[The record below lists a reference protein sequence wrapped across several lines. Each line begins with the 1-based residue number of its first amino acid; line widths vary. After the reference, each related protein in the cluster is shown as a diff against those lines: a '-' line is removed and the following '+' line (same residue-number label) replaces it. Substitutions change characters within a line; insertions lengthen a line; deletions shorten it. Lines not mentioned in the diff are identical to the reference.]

1 MSDASQTP
9 SSLNQGAGGTANTT
23 TANRGGARPKRVYV
37 PAIGPR
43 LKKLLFVVFAL
54 LAVLG
59 ANSLYLASVTFMEW
73 SSGHSYQNQFYLLMF
88 LGHIALGLVF
98 TVPFIVFGSLHLAT
112 ARKRKNK
119 RAIRVGYA
127 LFTVSII
134 VLITGLLLVRLG
146 GVFDL
151 KQPAARAIV
160 YWLHVVSPLVAVWLY
175 WLHRLVGQKI
185 KWRLGAAYAV
195 VAFAAV
201 GVMISMHAQ
210 DPREWHKIGSAE
222 GVKYFEPSLART
234 ANGAFIPANV
244 LDNDEYCLNC
254 HADAYKSWEH
264 SAHHFSSFNNPA
276 YLASVRE
283 TREVSLRRDGDVKAS
298 RWCAGCHDPV
308 PFFSG
313 AFDDPKYDDVN
324 HPTAQSGITC
334 TACHAITH
342 VNSTRGN
349 GDFTIEEPLHYPFAF
364 SDNKVL
370 QWVNHQLIKAK
381 PEFHAQTFLKDFHK
395 SSEFCSACHKV
406 HIPYAL
412 NHYKEFLRGQNSY
425 DSWLLSGVSGHGAR
439 SFYYPEHSKDC
450 NDCHMAL
457 VASNDFGAK
466 QFEGPAGQL
475 SIHDHNFASGNTGLP
490 QLRGYLEQ
498 VLGQHE
504 KFLKGSLRVDIFG
517 IKEGGDVDDTLQAPL
532 RPEVPTLKPGQNYL
546 LETVV
551 RTLTLGHLFTQGTV
565 DSNEVWLDITL
576 TSGDRVVGRS
586 GGLDPRGE
594 VDPWAYFFNV
604 FMLDREGNRINRR
617 NPQDIFTPLYN
628 HQIPPGAA
636 RVVHSSFVVPE
647 DLTAPLTVT
656 VKLQYRKFD
665 YEYMDF
671 IYQHARPG
679 DNPLEVARSS
689 QAGVTQIVNS
699 PADAAFHNTLP
710 ILTIA
715 TDTLTFPVAGVN
727 ADGAA
732 DITQTVDNPPKE
744 IPLWQRWND
753 YGIGLFLE
761 EKSELKQAEQ
771 AFQQVE
777 QLDRFDGPLNL
788 ARVYLLEGRIDEAA
802 EAVKRAALHDAPAPP
817 EWTLSWF
824 SGLANREQ
832 GRLQEAEAN
841 FRSIVDQSTA
851 ERVARGFDF
860 SRDYEVL
867 NALGRTLFDRAEQLL
882 SDADAP
888 QRTEL
893 LQEAIRQFERT
904 LAIDSENVNAHYNLG
919 LLYAILG
926 DKPREQEHKQ
936 LHLRYKPD
944 DSAQGLAVRKAR
956 EKYPAANFAAEPL
969 VIYPLQRSGAPELP
983 R

>member
-1 MSDASQTP
+1 MSERSVTP
-9 SSLNQGAGGTANTT
+9 AAK
-23 TANRGGARPKRVYV
+23 PKRVYV

-43 LKKLLFVVFAL
+43 LKKLLFVVFAM
-54 LAVLG
+54 LAILG

-73 SSGHSYQNQFYLLMF
+73 SSGHGYQNQFYLLMF
-88 LGHIALGLVF
+88 LGHIVLGMIF
-98 TVPFIVFGSLHLAT
+98 IVPFIGFGFIHLAT

-127 LFTVSII
+127 LFTVSIV

-146 GVFDL
+146 GIFDL
-151 KQPAARAIV
+151 KQPAARSIV
-160 YWLHVVSPLVAVWLY
+160 YWLHVITPLVAMWLY

-185 KWRLGAAYAV
+185 KWRLGAIYAA
-195 VAFAAV
+195 VAVAAV
-201 GVMISMHAQ
+201 GLMISMHAQ
-210 DPREWHKIGSAE
+210 DPREWNKIGSAE
-222 GVKYFEPSLART
+222 GVQYFEPSLSRT
-234 ANGAFIPANV
+234 ANGAFIPAQV
-244 LDNDEYCLNC
+244 LDNDEYCLSC
-254 HADAYKSWEH
+254 HADAYQSWEH

-313 AFDDPKYDDVN
+313 AFDDPKFDDVN
-324 HPTAQSGITC
+324 HPTAQAGITC

-364 SDNKVL
+364 SDNKL
-370 QWVNHQLIKAK
+370 LKWVNAQLIKAK
-381 PEFHAQTFLKDFHK
+381 PEFHAKTFLKDFHK
-395 SSEFCSACHKV
+395 SSEFCSTCHKV
-406 HIPYAL
+406 HIPFAL

-450 NDCHMAL
+450 NDCHMPL
-457 VASNDFGAK
+457 LASNDFGARR
-466 QFEGPAGQL
+466 FEGPAGQL

-490 QLRGYLEQ
+490 ALRGYLPK
-498 VLGQHE
+498 VLEQHE
-504 KFLKGSLRVDIFG
+504 KLLEGSLRVDLFG
-517 IKEGGDVDDTLQAPL
+517 IKEGGSVDDTLQAPL
-532 RPEVPTLKPGQNYL
+532 RPQVPTLKPGQNYL

-551 RTLTLGHLFTQGTV
+551 RTLTLGHLFTQGTA
-565 DSNEVWLDITL
+565 DSNEIWLDITL

-586 GGLDPRGE
+586 GGLDARGE
-594 VDPWAYFFNV
+594 VDPWSYFFNI
-604 FMLDREGNRINRR
+604 FMLDRDGNRIDRR

-628 HQIPPGAA
+628 QQIPPGAA
-636 RVVHSSFVVPE
+636 RVVHSAFTVPT

-665 YEYMDF
+665 YQYMDF
-671 IYQHARPG
+671 IHQRARPG
-679 DNPLEVARSS
+679 DNPLMTANRSATS
-689 QAGVTQIVNS
+689 VHRIANS
-699 PADAAFHNTLP
+699 VGDVEFHNTLP

-715 TDTLTFPVAGVN
+715 SDSLTFPVAGVEEEVSQRGETASN
-727 ADGAA
+727 IATA
-732 DITQTVDNPPKE
+732 K

-753 YGIGLFLE
+753 YGIGLLLE
-761 EKSELKQAEQ
+761 EKSELKQAEH
-771 AFQQVE
+771 AFLQVE
-777 QLDRFDGPLNL
+777 QLNRFDGPLNL
-788 ARVYLLEGRIDEAA
+788 ARVYLLEGRVDEAV
-802 EAVKRAALHDAPAPP
+802 EAVQRAAEHDSPAPP
-817 EWTLSWF
+817 EWTLAWF

-832 GRLQEAEAN
+832 GRLKEAEDN
-841 FRSIVDQSTA
+841 FRSIVDQTTA

-867 NALGRTLFDRAEQLL
+867 NALGRTLFDQAEQLH
-882 SDADAP
+882 SPADSA
-888 QRTEL
+888 QRRKL
-893 LQEAIRQFERT
+893 LQESVRQFERT

-926 DKPREQEHKQ
+926 DKELEQEHKQ

-969 VIYPLQRSGAPELP
+969 VIYPLQRPGAPELP